1 VKLAWPFCVRECRGN
16 CACECIVEGDR
27 IDGMGDDGTASL
39 VARGLDPATRRVV
52 FAAVA
57 VSAVGWWP
65 AFTLG
70 VYGGIFFEQRLTLWA
85 VATSAFLAVVL
96 AGGRDVWRRLSTYA
110 LLLPS
115 FWLLFVWSLPVITES
130 GVQDVI
136 LVLEILVTLLGLPA
150 LAAFLVRLL
159 IHDPERMPRKQA
171 LTASV
176 VVLLV
181 MLASYGLGR
190 QHPHLLSCQDF
201 TVSGNLVPANCTPG
215 ISGTGN

>member
-1 VKLAWPFCVRECRGN
+1 
-16 CACECIVEGDR
+16 
-27 IDGMGDDGTASL
+27 MGDDGTASP
-39 VARGLDPATRRVV
+39 VPKGLDPATRRVV

-57 VSAVGWWP
+57 ASAVGWWP

-85 VATSAFLAVVL
+85 AATSAFLAVVL
-96 AGGRDVWRRLSTYA
+96 AGGRQVWRRLSTYA

-115 FWLLFVWSLPVITES
+115 FWLLFVWSLPVITQS

-136 LVLEILVTLLGLPA
+136 LALELLVTLLGLPA
-150 LAAFLVRLL
+150 LAAFMVRLL
-159 IHDPERMPRKQA
+159 IHDSERMPRKQA

-190 QHPHLLSCQDF
+190 NHPHLLSCQDF
-201 TVSGNLVPANCTPG
+201 TISGNLVPENCTPG